1 METSVNLW
9 IEVIIIGFRKDQNSQ
24 KYKHSE
30 CYKAA
35 LHNCDS
41 KLGWLDAVVL
51 ADLLWAR
58 TVSHKTGSL
67 MFGGIIRRK
76 EQFY

>member
-9 IEVIIIGFRKDQNSQ
+9 IKVIIIGFRKEHTIQ

-30 CYKAA
+30 SCKDV

-41 KLGWLDAVVL
+41 KLGWQWVDEMRLC
-51 ADLLWAR
+51 
-58 TVSHKTGSL
+58 
-67 MFGGIIRRK
+67 
-76 EQFY
+76 